1 MTKVIRDHKVHAFDE
16 LVTLGK
22 PVSDINIYSV
32 KNESVKSKS
41 GGKVESMITYFDNI
55 PSLLFIQVLYLK
67 LKKKKKILTFFFDVN
82 QSAED

>member
-32 KNESVKSKS
+32 KNENVKSKS

-67 LKKKKKILTFFFDVN
+67 LKKKKKR
-82 QSAED
+82 S